1 MALDSIRIRQE
12 LQKDIK
18 IRNKART
25 YSALTLTCLLLALLA
40 PFCSEVKKK
49 DNNFEKAIL
58 VQFEPEDFK
67 EMASAAKSSSRAA
80 ANAPAAAKE
89 EKPSEETTATTPT
102 PVPVETPPEEPKPEK
117 VKPTKVDLIPIRPS
131 AQKPILT
138 SPEPAEINIEEM
150 LQDLPEEAQVEEV
163 SEEVTEV
170 TEEVSADFMAELA
183 AFFKTSDSKP
193 STPSSSNSSGSGSST
208 GGSGTANTD
217 KPSNGTSSTP
227 GEGTS
232 GKSETGDSKTDGV
245 GNSGNS
251 GDDFQGDGLLTRKVI
266 KRENLKKIIKRNGK
280 IVINLCI
287 DQSGSVIFKKADKKK
302 SSIKDPL
309 LLKKA
314 ERAAGRYKYEKD
326 YTAAKRQC
334 GALTIII
341 SGIE

>member
-1 MALDSIRIRQE
+1 MALESIRLRQE
-12 LQKDIK
+12 LQKDKK

-25 YSALTLTCLLLALLA
+25 YSALVLTCLLLALLA
-40 PFCSEVKKK
+40 PFCSEVKQK
-49 DNNFEKAIL
+49 DKNFEKAIL

-67 EMASAAKSSSRAA
+67 EMASAKKSSSRAA

-89 EKPSEETTATTPT
+89 EKPSETKASTPD
-102 PVPVETPPEEPKPEK
+102 PVPVETPPEDPKPEK
-117 VKPTKVDLIPIRPS
+117 VKPTKVDPVPIKPS
-131 AQKPILT
+131 TQKPILT
-138 SPEPAEINIEEM
+138 APEPAEINIEEM
-150 LQDLPEEAQVEEV
+150 LQELPEEAQVEEV

-183 AFFKTSDSKP
+183 EFFKANDSKP
-193 STPSSSNSSGSGSST
+193 STPSSSSSSSSGSST
-208 GGSGTANTD
+208 GGDGTANTD

-266 KRENLKKIIKRNGK
+266 KRENLKKIIKKNGK

-287 DQSGSVIFKKADKKK
+287 DQGGSVIFKKADKKK